1 MRRELV
7 YHLVGMNEKNIMKLS
22 KNLWLSEVT
31 KSNTAI
37 RRGID
42 NNPTN
47 LHIAN
52 LIYLAEK
59 VFQPIR
65 EHFGCPIFVSSGY
78 RSKDLNEAIGG
89 SQKSFHSH
97 GMALDLD
104 MDGKSTITNTDIF
117 NFIKDNL
124 PYTELI
130 WEFGTE
136 DKPDWVHV
144 AIAKG
149 REQEKNAKIAYREDG
164 KTKYKKFIS

>member
-1 MRRELV
+1 
-7 YHLVGMNEKNIMKLS
+7 MKLS
-22 KNLWLSEVT
+22 KNLWLSEVI
-31 KSNTAI
+31 KSNTAT

-42 NNPTN
+42 NSPTD

-52 LIYLAEK
+52 LKYLAER

-65 EHFGCPIFVSSGY
+65 EHFSSAIYVSSGY
-78 RSKDLNEAIGG
+78 RSKALNEAIGG
-89 SQKSFHSH
+89 SQRSFHSH

-104 MDGKSTITNTDIF
+104 MDNKASKISNTDIF

-124 PYTELI
+124 EYTELI
-130 WEFGTE
+130 WEFGDE

-149 REQEKNAKIAYREDG
+149 RENEKNTKVAYKVEG
-164 KTKYKKFIS
+164 KTKYKKWES

>member
-1 MRRELV
+1 
-7 YHLVGMNEKNIMKLS
+7 MKLS
-22 KNLWLSEVT
+22 KNLRLSEVI

-42 NNPTN
+42 NSPTS

-52 LIYLAEK
+52 LTYLAEK
-59 VFQPIR
+59 IFQPIR
-65 EHFGCPIFVSSGY
+65 EHFKCPIFVSSGY
-78 RSKDLNEAIGG
+78 RSKALNEAIGG
-89 SQKSFHSH
+89 SQRSFHSH

-104 MDGKSTITNTDIF
+104 MDNKASKISNTDIF

-124 PYTELI
+124 EYTELI
-130 WEFGTE
+130 WEFGNE

-149 REQEKNAKIAYREDG
+149 RENEKNAKVAYREDG
-164 KTKYKKFIS
+164 KAKYMKWEDWAWS

>member
-1 MRRELV
+1 
-7 YHLVGMNEKNIMKLS
+7 MKLS
-22 KNLWLSEVT
+22 KNLWLSEVI
-31 KSNTAI
+31 KSNTAT

-42 NNPTN
+42 NSPTD

-52 LIYLAEK
+52 LKYLAEK
-59 VFQPIR
+59 IFQPIR

-78 RSKDLNEAIGG
+78 RSKALNEAIGG
-89 SQKSFHSH
+89 SQRSFHSH

-104 MDGKSTITNTDIF
+104 MDNKASKISNTDIF

-124 PYTELI
+124 EYTELI
-130 WEFGTE
+130 WEFGDE

-149 REQEKNAKIAYREDG
+149 REQEKNTKIAYREEG
-164 KTKYKKFIS
+164 KTKYKKFKS